1 MIKGLNP
8 LSPMRRRAVDRL
20 LIQYLELPE
29 SEQAAWL
36 EEARRRRPHL
46 AAWLERLLGGSH
58 TVTLLD
64 DSMRRLAG
72 ESIERIEFS
81 VGHLNPG
88 DRLGPW
94 EIIAEVGRGGMGRV
108 YQGRRADGAFEMEV
122 AIKQIGRR
130 RRGLAELLRRECRLL
145 ARLDHPAVTR
155 LVDAGLDDQAGPF
168 LVMEWVDGRDLADWL
183 VQEKPGMES
192 RIKVFEHIAEAVAH
206 AHQRL
211 IVHGDIKPNNIRIRD
226 DGSIKLLDF
235 GVARLLESSDTELA
249 APVALTPGF
258 ASPEQRAGEEIT
270 PASDIWSLGALLFW
284 LLTQQKPPADARQIE
299 PELSR
304 QASKF
309 SPELLSLIRK
319 ATATTPEQRYPSAAT
334 VLDELQRHRRHLP
347 LRAMES
353 SRSYRLR
360 CFVRRHWAG
369 LAGTALLLAVA
380 SAGVTSVLWQAKQTE
395 LEAERTV
402 AASARAEAV
411 KDFLL
416 EMLAESD
423 PYESPGEPATV
434 RDLLQRSSETVGE
447 RFADQPE
454 IAVELFTVIGLAKRG
469 LHNRER
475 AADLLEDALELSLSD
490 AVPADDTMI
499 ANQEFLL
506 AQMLEESERRRQ
518 LLASALNRIEND
530 PDQYLMRAGILSFQ
544 AFSQFSA
551 GSPRK
556 AAELVNQA
564 IGLACTERGLSDDAA
579 YCRSILGDAYFYLNA
594 ADRQEEAQQVASRS
608 YELALELHENTPHPD
623 LINSGITYMNA
634 LIDGGRAAEAVTMAA
649 DLIELAEIGI
659 GEDSAMVAY
668 ILFPLA
674 RAHAAMGKHEI
685 AVEHWRRALDIVA
698 EATPDSLGIPVQ
710 LNFMVDSL
718 LALRKAE
725 AAEQAYEHYVPIP
738 WDNTPQHALNYR
750 QINQLRLKQLQGGT
764 IPDSRFE
771 DLWPSFETI
780 GGTTALR
787 FAKLALDEAMRQDR
801 ENSSAKWK
809 ERIPGNPAT
818 PGAAWTLKA
827 RYWLMVDDR
836 SQAEERIRDAQTA
849 FKSRGENTGPRRAE
863 WAAVKAE
870 LRCRQGAQTEG
881 QELLVQAQR
890 YWPDLPEQ
898 ASKGFDARSL
908 APACGD

>member
-1 MIKGLNP
+1 MTKDRMP
-8 LSPMRRRAVDRL
+8 LTPMRRRAIDRL
-20 LIQYLELPE
+20 LIEYLELPE
-29 SEQAAWL
+29 LEQQEWL
-36 EEARRRRPHL
+36 RKTSLRLPRL
-46 AAWLERLLGGSH
+46 AGWLERLSEDSH
-58 TVTLLD
+58 TVTFLD
-64 DSMRRLAG
+64 ESVRRLAD
-72 ESIERIEFS
+72 ESAEMIQVRAQ
-81 VGHLNPG
+81 GLNSG

-94 EIIAEVGRGGMGRV
+94 EVTAEIGHGGMGRV
-108 YQGRRADGAFEMEV
+108 YRGRRADGAFEMDV

-130 RRGLAELLRRECRLL
+130 RRGLAELLQRECRLL
-145 ARLDHPAVTR
+145 ARLDHPSVTR
-155 LVDAGLDDQAGPF
+155 LVDAGLDKQAGPF
-168 LVMEWVDGRDLADWL
+168 LVMEWVEGTDLSDWI
-183 VQEKPGMES
+183 VEHKPDIDTRLRLFE
-192 RIKVFEHIAEAVAH
+192 RITEAVAH

-211 IVHGDIKPNNIRIRD
+211 IVHGDIKPNNIRIRA

-249 APVALTPGF
+249 APRALTPGF
-258 ASPEQRAGEEIT
+258 ASPEQLAGEEIT

-304 QASKF
+304 QASKR
-309 SPELLSLIRK
+309 SPELISLIRK

-334 VLDELQRHRRHLP
+334 VLDELQRRRRHLP

-353 SRSYRLR
+353 SRGYRFR

-423 PYESPGEPATV
+423 PYESPGEPTTV
-434 RDLLQRSSETVGE
+434 RDLLQRSSETVSE

-530 PDQYLMRAGILSFQ
+530 PDQYLMRAGILSLQ
-544 AFSQFSA
+544 AFSDFSA
-551 GSPRK
+551 GNDEQ
-556 AAELVNQA
+556 AAYRVREAIDQA
-564 IGLACTERGLSDDAA
+564 CADRGLADDPE
-579 YCRSILGDAYFYLNA
+579 YCRAILTDAYFYLNA
-594 ADRQEEAQQVASRS
+594 AGQPEEAERIADRGYRLVLDIYGA
-608 YELALELHENTPHPD
+608 EPHPNV
-623 LINSGITYMNA
+623 INSGITYMNA
-634 LIDGGRAAEAVTMAA
+634 LIDGGRPAEAITLAD
-649 DLIELAEIGI
+649 DLIARAEIGI
-659 GEDSAMVAY
+659 GEESPMVAFT
-668 ILFPLA
+668 LFPLA
-674 RAHAAMGKHEI
+674 LAHVATGEHEI
-685 AVEHWRRALDIVA
+685 AVDHWRRALDIVA

-718 LALRKAE
+718 LALRKTE
-725 AAEQAYEHYVPIP
+725 AAAQAYARYVPVP
-738 WDNTPQHALNYR
+738 WDNTPQHALNFR
-750 QINQLRLKQLQGGT
+750 RINELRLKQLRGGAIPESYWEDEWPAFEGIGTT
-764 IPDSRFE
+764 IP
-771 DLWPSFETI
+771 
-780 GGTTALR
+780 LR
-787 FAKLALDEAMRQDR
+787 FIKLALDEAIRQGR
-801 ENSSAKWK
+801 VTASATWK
-809 ERIPGNPAT
+809 ERIPQNASTSGF
-818 PGAAWTLKA
+818 AWTLKA
-827 RYWLMVDDR
+827 RYWLMVDDLT
-836 SQAEERIRDAQTA
+836 QAEQRIRDAQTA

-870 LRCRQGAQTEG
+870 LRCRQGAQGEG
-881 QELLVQAQR
+881 KELLIQAQR
-890 YWPDLPEQ
+890 YWPDLPE
-898 ASKGFDARSL
+898 SESPGFDARSL
-908 APACGD
+908 APSCGD